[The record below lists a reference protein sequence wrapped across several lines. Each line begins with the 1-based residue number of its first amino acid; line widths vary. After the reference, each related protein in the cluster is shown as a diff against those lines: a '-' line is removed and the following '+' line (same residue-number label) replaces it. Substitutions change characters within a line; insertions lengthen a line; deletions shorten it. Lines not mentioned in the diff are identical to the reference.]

1 MHSIGSRLYIGL
13 IFNKSL
19 SFIRSRLLSVNIS
32 SWYTRK
38 KLCPGN
44 NMFYTGLFQGVSF
57 AGGVFLYLRPVQNK
71 FHFFPLS

>member
-19 SFIRSRLLSVNIS
+19 SFIRSRSLSANIS

-44 NMFYTGLFQGVSF
+44 NMFYTGFVP
-57 AGGVFLYLRPVQNK
+57 GG
-71 FHFFPLS
+71 FFC